1 MKGWIG
7 WNHNRLWG
15 FHPAVSTGDDRNL
28 GQKVADQMKRIL
40 ATFTALWLVLVFITV
55 WMVYNSHLS
64 GAGHKFDP
72 YPWILLN
79 LCLSC
84 FAALQCFILL
94 IANKRGEQIAAEIAQ
109 HTYDNTTSD
118 TKLLEENTELTR
130 QVKVNTDL
138 LEEIHLHVA
147 NIGKKVGAEMG
158 RFAPRQTPAAQ
169 T

>member
-1 MKGWIG
+1 MTWD
-7 WNHNRLWG
+7 HNKLWG
-15 FHPAVSTGDDRNL
+15 NHPAVTTGKDRSL
-28 GQKVADQMKRIL
+28 GQKVADGMKRVL
-40 ATFTALWLVLVFITV
+40 ATFLALWIVLIFISV
-55 WMVYNSHLS
+55 WMIYNSHL
-64 GAGHKFDP
+64 GGIGHKFDP

-109 HTYDNTTSD
+109 HTY
-118 TKLLEENTELTR
+118 ENTQSATNLLHENTDLTR

-147 NIGKKVGAEMG
+147 NIGKKLGADMG
-158 RFAPRQTPAAQ
+158 RFAPGQAPPVQA
-169 T
+169 

>member
-1 MKGWIG
+1 MTWD
-7 WNHNRLWG
+7 HNKLWEW
-15 FHPAVSTGDDRNL
+15 HPAVKTGDDRSL
-28 GQKVADQMKRIL
+28 GQKVADGMKRVL
-40 ATFTALWLVLVFITV
+40 ATFMALWVVLIFITV
-55 WMVYNSHLS
+55 WMIYNSHLS
-64 GAGHKFDP
+64 GPGHKFDP

-109 HTYDNTTSD
+109 HTYDNTQSD
-118 TKLLEENTELTR
+118 TKLLEENTDLTR
-130 QVKVNTDL
+130 QVKTNTDL

-158 RFAPRQTPAAQ
+158 HFPPASVPPHS
-169 T
+169 